1 MPEREHRRANL
12 MAQRL
17 FVMMIIACLA
27 MVIAVIVLE
36 SNLRKSEQQAR
47 NKQTQQLRAGCARG
61 VQRDEESWGTN
72 HDLAG
77 FARDAGKA
85 RRVSGDLKIAKK
97 YVVREHAAE
106 ARMASIKRRLPDHG
120 DQKSITQFCLKL
132 YPNPAP

>member
-1 MPEREHRRANL
+1 MPEREHHRANL

-17 FVMMIIACLA
+17 FVMMIAACLA

-36 SNLRKSEQQAR
+36 ANLRKSEQQAR

-77 FARDAGKA
+77 FARDATA
-85 RRVSGDLKIAKK
+85 TRRASGEFAIAKK
-97 YVVREHAAE
+97 YARREVAAE
-106 ARMASIKRRLPDHG
+106 ARMVSIKRRLPTHG
-120 DQKSITQFCLKL
+120 DQKSIKQFCLQL
-132 YPNPAP
+132 YPNPTP